1 VTQRAIGVREPK
13 TLVVLGAQWGDEGKG
28 KIVDLLAERSDVIAR
43 YHGGNNAGHTLVVAG
58 EKTVLHLVPS
68 GVLHPGKVCVIG
80 NGVVVDPVV
89 LLDEIDALRRRG
101 FLQREEELKISE
113 QAHLILP
120 YHKAIDLARERLRGQ
135 GKIGTTGRGI
145 GPAYEDKMARIGI
158 RVVDLLEERTFREK
172 LGVNLEEKNAYLRS
186 MLGEEPLDFD
196 DIFDPYRRIG
206 ERLRPHVTDTSR
218 FLDQEIRAGRRVLF
232 EGAQGTM
239 LDVDHGTYPFVTS
252 SNCVAGAA
260 LAGSGI
266 APALLARSLGIT
278 KAYTTRVGAGPFP
291 TELDGELG
299 ERLRR
304 DGDEYGATTGR
315 PRRCGWFDA
324 VAVRHAARL
333 SGLDALA
340 ITKLDVLA
348 GIDPL
353 CVCVAYRAGAE
364 VLDHVPASAERLNAV
379 VPVYERLPGFER
391 LGNAGRLED
400 LPANARRYLNRIT
413 ELTGTPVSIVSI
425 GARREETIIVSD
437 PFAPVPG

>member
-1 VTQRAIGVREPK
+1 MPEPR
-13 TLVVLGAQWGDEGKG
+13 TLVVVGAQWGDEGKG
-28 KIVDLLAERSDVIAR
+28 KIVDLLAERSDVIVR
-43 YHGGNNAGHTLVVAG
+43 YHGGNNAGHTLVVGG

-68 GVLHPGKVCVIG
+68 GVLHPGKICVIG

-89 LLDEIDALRRRG
+89 LLDEVDALRRRG
-101 FLQREEELKISE
+101 FLGRDEELKISE

-172 LGVNLEEKNAYLRS
+172 LRANLEEKNVYLRS
-186 MLGEEPLDFD
+186 MLGEAPLDFE
-196 DIFDPYRRIG
+196 DIYGPYRRIG
-206 ERLRPHVTDTSR
+206 ERLRPHVTDTCR
-218 FLDQEIRAGRRVLF
+218 FLDHEIRAGKRVLF

-239 LDVDHGTYPFVTS
+239 LDVDHGTYPYVTS

-266 APALLARSLGIT
+266 APALLRRSLGIT

-333 SGLDALA
+333 SGLDGLA

-348 GIDPL
+348 GLDPL
-353 CVCVAYRAGAE
+353 RICVGYRYDGEA
-364 VLDHVPASAERLNAV
+364 VDHVPASAEKLAAV
-379 VPVYERLPGFER
+379 SPEYEDLPGFER
-391 LGNAGRLED
+391 LGRASTLAD
-400 LPANARRYLNRIT
+400 LPANARRYLDRIV
-413 ELTGTPVSIVSI
+413 ELTGVAVSIVSI
-425 GARREETIIVSD
+425 GARREATIIAAD
-437 PFAPVPG
+437 PFE